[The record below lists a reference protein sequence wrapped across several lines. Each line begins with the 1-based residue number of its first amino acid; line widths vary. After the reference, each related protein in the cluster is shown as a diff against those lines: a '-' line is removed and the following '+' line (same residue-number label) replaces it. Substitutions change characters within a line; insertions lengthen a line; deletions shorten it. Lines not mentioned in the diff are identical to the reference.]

1 MKWDYWVYKCQVN
14 MNYKSIGTIFF
25 FAFVLISCSASRTN
39 NGVINKKSFT
49 FQKGVSLNHWTSQP
63 IDSFTYADPK
73 WFNKKDVE
81 WIAKTGID
89 HIQLYITGTEII
101 TIDDKII
108 TDKIMAIDSLI
119 QWCTDLGLGV
129 ILSPARMP
137 SLPVDSTLTREERVE
152 KNLKKYAVAFGAFAD
167 YFKNHGENLRF
178 LLNIGTEDKSIRN
191 RYYQKII
198 PEIRKTNSKRKLY
211 ITAYRIDKLNEIEIL
226 EGDKNIIIATEIS
239 QSTAAKAEAIDVF
252 AWQHQDYFFTD
263 KMPTVTF
270 PGTIPSLDT
279 AMVTDLGK
287 WALPFSN
294 AKLEQDYFD
303 NKFAEASR
311 WMNQN
316 HPELEFYVSHF
327 RYWTGYPFDPQ
338 TVKDKKSLNSF
349 MSSFAKATKKHK
361 IAFCIY
367 DYNSGS
373 GIRYPNG
380 GKALILD
387 ALDLDK

>member
-1 MKWDYWVYKCQVN
+1 
-14 MNYKSIGTIFF
+14 MNYKSISAIFL
-25 FAFVLISCSASRTN
+25 FAVVLMSCAMSTTK
-39 NGVINKKSFT
+39 NGVKSRKSFT

-63 IDSFTYADPK
+63 IDSFTYADPR
-73 WFNKKDVE
+73 WFNKSDVE

-89 HIQLYITGTEII
+89 HIQLYIMGTEIM
-101 TIDDKII
+101 TIDE
-108 TDKIMAIDSLI
+108 KIMADKIRPIDSLI
-119 QWCTDLGLGV
+119 HWCAEVGLGV

-137 SLPVDSTLTREERVE
+137 SLPVDSTVTREERVE
-152 KNLKKYAVAFGAFAD
+152 KNLRKYAVAFGVFAD

-191 RYYQKII
+191 RYYQQII
-198 PEIRKTNSKRKLY
+198 PEIRKTNRNRKLY
-211 ITAYRIDKLNEIEIL
+211 ITAYSINRLNELEIL
-226 EGDKNIIIATEIS
+226 EDDKNIILAIEIS
-239 QSTAAKAEAIDVF
+239 QSTAAKAEAVDVF

-263 KMPTVTF
+263 KMPLVAF

-279 AMVTDLGK
+279 TMVTDLGK

-294 AKLEQDYFD
+294 TKLEENYFD
-303 NKFAEASR
+303 KQFDKGSR

-316 HPELEFYVSHF
+316 NPKGQLYVSHF

-338 TVKDKKSLNSF
+338 TVKDKKSFNHF
-349 MSSFAKATKKHK
+349 MRSFAKAVKKHK
-361 IAFCIY
+361 IDFCIY

-380 GKALILD
+380 EKALILE
-387 ALDLDK
+387 ALDLNE